1 VPDSCN
7 NLPGTCRLGEL
18 YIGRKQVRGRALD
31 GDDALIER
39 ARQGDADAYAA
50 LVERYQELAFRTAYV
65 VVGDAAEAEDAAQEA
80 FINAFSALR
89 RFRPGSPFRP
99 WMLRIVANAAR
110 NRRKAMARR
119 GHLAL
124 RVANDELR
132 TATDPPDVTV
142 VQHEQRQQLLAAIEQ
157 LRDDDRLVIACRY
170 LLELSEE
177 ETASALGCPRG
188 TVKSRLSRA
197 LGRLRAVLVAQEPA
211 GAERIVEAGKR

>member
-1 VPDSCN
+1 V
-7 NLPGTCRLGEL
+7 
-18 YIGRKQVRGRALD
+18 YIGWKRVRGRALD

-39 ARQGDADAYAA
+39 ARQGDANAYAS

-65 VVGDAAEAEDAAQEA
+65 IVGDAAEAEDAAQEA
-80 FINAFSALR
+80 FINAFSALG
-89 RFRPGSPFRP
+89 RFRAGSPFRP

-124 RVANDELR
+124 RVAGDELG
-132 TATDPPDVTV
+132 TAIDPPDVAV
-142 VQHEQRQQLLAAIEQ
+142 VQNEQRHQLLAAIEQ

-177 ETASALGCPRG
+177 ETASTLGCPRG

-197 LGRLRAVLVAQEPA
+197 LGRLRAVLVAQEPV
-211 GAERIVEAGKR
+211 GAEQTMEAGKR